1 MPKSIQLKTA
11 IPGPRSQALM
21 QRRNAAVARGVFHA
35 TPIFA
40 AKTEGAILEDVDGN
54 RFIDFAGG
62 IGCSNV
68 GHRAAPVLKNIR
80 EQVDRLL
87 HTCFSVAPYEP
98 YIQLAE
104 RLNQLVPGKFA
115 KKTLL
120 VNSGAEAVENA
131 VKIARARTHR
141 PAIICFEDAFHGR
154 TYMSMALT
162 SKVHPYKAGFEP
174 FPSDVYRIP
183 FAYCYRCAF
192 GLKYPS
198 CALACAHHLEDVFRR
213 TVAAE
218 SVAAIIAEPVLGEG
232 GFMAPPPDYFKTL
245 IEICRKHGIL
255 FIADEVQTGIARTGT
270 LFACEQYGIEPDIL
284 VTAKSLGGG
293 LPIASVTGR
302 AEIMDSAGLGGIG
315 GTFGGNP
322 VSCQAALAVLEMVE
336 SENLCA
342 RATELG
348 DRFVERAR
356 KWQQRWPMIG
366 AIHGLGAM
374 RSIELV
380 HSPETRQPND
390 AATREVVK
398 YCYEHGLITISAG
411 TYGNVIRLLM
421 PLVITD
427 EQFDEALAVLE
438 AALECAFTLARASN
452 KQSDVKKVTY
462 A

>member
-1 MPKSIQLKTA
+1 MSKSIELKTA
-11 IPGPRSQALM
+11 IPGPGSLALM

-35 TPIFA
+35 TPVFA
-40 AKTEGAILEDVDGN
+40 AKAEGAVVEDVDGN

-62 IGCSNV
+62 IGCTNV
-68 GHRAAPVLKNIR
+68 GHRAAPVIKNIR
-80 EQVDRLL
+80 DQVDRLL

-98 YIQLAE
+98 YVRLAE
-104 RLNQLVPGKFA
+104 RLNELVPGKFP

-131 VKIARARTHR
+131 IKIARAYTHR
-141 PAIICFEDAFHGR
+141 PAIICFDDAFHGR

-198 CALACAHHLEDVFRR
+198 CALACAHHLEDAFRR
-213 TVAAE
+213 TVAAG
-218 SVAAIIAEPVLGEG
+218 SVAAIIVEPVLGEG
-232 GFMAPPPDYFKTL
+232 GFMAPPPDYYKTL
-245 IEICRKHGIL
+245 IEICHKHGIL

-302 AEIMDSAGLGGIG
+302 AEVMDSAGLGGIG

-342 RATELG
+342 RATELV
-348 DRFVERAR
+348 DRFVERAK
-356 KWQQRWPMIG
+356 KWQQCWPMIG

-380 HSPETRQPND
+380 HSAETRQPND
-390 AATREVVK
+390 AATKQVMK

-411 TYGNVIRLLM
+411 TYGNIVRLLM

-427 EQFDEALAVLE
+427 EQFEEALAVLE
-438 AALECAFTLARASN
+438 SALQYAFAPSQTSKPA
-452 KQSDVKKVTY
+452 DEKKVTY